1 VELDAARKET
11 DESNTADNTFQKS
24 EKDAAALRAKAD
36 EIIDQVTAELGT
48 FLRKLTPA
56 QKRRK
61 MRLYG
66 VSFEYLKGE
75 PEDLPENETPVT
87 PQPEPAVTAK

>member
-1 VELDAARKET
+1 
-11 DESNTADNTFQKS
+11 
-24 EKDAAALRAKAD
+24 
-36 EIIDQVTAELGT
+36 
-48 FLRKLTPA
+48 
-56 QKRRK
+56 

-75 PEDLPENETPVT
+75 PEDLPENETPV